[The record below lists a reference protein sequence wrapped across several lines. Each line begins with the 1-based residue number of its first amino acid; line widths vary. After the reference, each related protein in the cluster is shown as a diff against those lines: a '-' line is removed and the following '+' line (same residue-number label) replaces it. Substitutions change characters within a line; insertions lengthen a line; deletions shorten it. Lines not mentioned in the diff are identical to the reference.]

1 MSIDIA
7 GKAVGV
13 GSFAEEIRR
22 TAIGLSLAGL
32 FGLAIGFRHG
42 LASMAVHAVGV
53 PLGYIAAVGLA
64 LPALCI
70 FAAHFDLPVDTRAVV
85 HAVTCGVSV
94 AGLVLAGIAP
104 GALLL
109 TATSE
114 SHTVAAGYACLGLAL
129 GSVIGVREVAERLGG
144 VISGRFALLVCFGA
158 FVVLAGL
165 LAARAWW
172 LVLPML
178 GRNAGGL

>member
-1 MSIDIA
+1 MSFEVA
-7 GKAVGV
+7 EKPLGFE
-13 GSFAEEIRR
+13 SFAEEIRR
-22 TAIGLSLAGL
+22 TALGLSLAGL
-32 FGLAIGFRHG
+32 FGLAIGFRYG
-42 LASMAVHAVGV
+42 LASMAIHAVGV
-53 PLGYIAAVGLA
+53 PLGYVAAVGLA

-85 HAVTCGVSV
+85 HAVTRGVSV

-114 SHTVAAGYACLGLAL
+114 SHGVAAVYACLGLAL
-129 GSVIGVREVAERLGG
+129 ASGIGVREVAHRLGG
-144 VISGRFALLVCFGA
+144 VTSGRFALLFCFGA

-178 GRNAGGL
+178 GRSAGVL